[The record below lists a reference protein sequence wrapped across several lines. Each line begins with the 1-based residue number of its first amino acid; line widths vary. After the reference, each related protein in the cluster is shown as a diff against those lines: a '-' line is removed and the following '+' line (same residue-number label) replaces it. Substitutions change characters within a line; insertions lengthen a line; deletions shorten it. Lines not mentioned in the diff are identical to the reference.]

1 MWTGVEGNV
10 GHVSPQGKKNIVQQ
24 KTKEFVKL
32 DSYFLLSNLLY
43 VDKVIYPMLV
53 AVIFYLKSFSLMLSL
68 FSLY

>member
-1 MWTGVEGNV
+1 MLTGVEGNV
-10 GHVSPQGKKNIVQQ
+10 CHVSPQGKKNIVQQ
-24 KTKEFVKL
+24 KTKEFVQL

-68 FSLY
+68 FSL